1 MPRLKRAEKASL
13 SLLQWE
19 DTIQRYHQLG
29 ARNWVLTGLCV
40 CLSLGLPSF
49 QNSEIEISVVQE
61 SPGLGIFSQQPG
73 QMEAPTCSALVV
85 VIVVICF
92 ISAYFSS
99 RKTLLLLFQA
109 VNIYYALPSV
119 YLFLFYIPSV
129 LPCFHLV
136 LFSFLLP
143 TELPFALLLNKWLL
157 PTHSHH
163 ICPPRSWFQ
172 SSCHNSWTFFF

>member
-49 QNSEIEISVVQE
+49 QNSEIQISVVQK
-61 SPGLGIFSQQPG
+61 SPGLGYFLPAAWTDGGTHLLCFGCCYCCHMFYFCILFIPQNII
-73 QMEAPTCSALVV
+73 VV
-85 VIVVICF
+85 VLGSQYLLCFTQCLPFPLLHSFCITMFPSRVI
-92 ISAYFSS
+92 
-99 RKTLLLLFQA
+99 
-109 VNIYYALPSV
+109 
-119 YLFLFYIPSV
+119 
-129 LPCFHLV
+129 
-136 LFSFLLP
+136 FLLP

-172 SSCHNSWTFFF
+172 SSCRNSWTFFF